1 MCDHNLK
8 SITFPL
14 CLDMY
19 IDDMNFIYGLPKAN
33 FGSMSQKEAKIV
45 NIAENMKYH
54 KFLRL

>member
-1 MCDHNLK
+1 
-8 SITFPL
+8 
-14 CLDMY
+14 MY

-33 FGSMSQKEAKIV
+33 FGSMSQKEAKID